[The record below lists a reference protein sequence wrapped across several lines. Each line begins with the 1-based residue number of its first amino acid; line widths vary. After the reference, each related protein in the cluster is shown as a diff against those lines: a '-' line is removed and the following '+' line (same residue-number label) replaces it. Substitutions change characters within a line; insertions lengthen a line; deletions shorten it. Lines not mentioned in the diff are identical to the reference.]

1 MSATRKQCRS
11 CSAMILE
18 ITVVTNSG
26 YCGTCARTRCWRYR
40 LQQIGFGLS
49 ALGAVLFAILCG
61 PFIAGYLA
69 IRGWFRRRRFPFDTV
84 ALLSAIAAVHPPGIA
99 ALYLDGVIDGYWQST
114 QEMMGWARNQPRFH
128 GQMDGGRLRRG
139 ELAISDIPTHRE
151 RLIIEG
157 RPAGVRTR
165 EASQLEHS

>member
-1 MSATRKQCRS
+1 MSATRQQCKG
-11 CSAMILE
+11 CSAMILD
-18 ITVVTNSG
+18 VTAVAHTG
-26 YCGTCARTRCWRYR
+26 YCGTCARTRGWSYR
-40 LQQIGFGLS
+40 LRQLGLFFS
-49 ALGAVLFAILCG
+49 AAAAVLFAVLCG

-69 IRGWFRRRRFPFDTV
+69 IRGWFRRRRFPFDGA

-99 ALYLDGVIDGYWQST
+99 TVYLDGVIDGYWQST
-114 QEMMGWARNQPRFH
+114 QEMVGWARNQPRFY
-128 GQMDGGRLRRG
+128 GQIDGGRLRRG

-157 RPAGVRTR
+157 RPMGVCTR